1 MNRYGR
7 FLMLG
12 FRGELN
18 NSSGL
23 SAAAKGMKEMIFRL
37 GRRDIY
43 KLHLLFD
50 LLTFDLFFCFCFFGE
65 CNSSGLL
72 RREDFVSLFTPLP
85 HGDPNVHIYGKVW
98 VTHKQWGRNTI
109 SHGGCRYVVLS
120 IHFVFTFQ
128 LFDTFQFSTIYSFV
142 ILLFAAEP

>member
-43 KLHLLFD
+43 KLLFD
-50 LLTFDLFFCFCFFGE
+50 LLTFDYFLFLF
-65 CNSSGLL
+65 SGKHLQMIC
-72 RREDFVSLFTPLP
+72 V
-85 HGDPNVHIYGKVW
+85 K
-98 VTHKQWGRNTI
+98 
-109 SHGGCRYVVLS
+109 
-120 IHFVFTFQ
+120 
-128 LFDTFQFSTIYSFV
+128 
-142 ILLFAAEP
+142 